1 MELEDFKNIY
11 QKKEGVQPMRSAE
24 ELASLVKKR
33 GTTAIEKVVRNLR
46 MELVFGTVLCL
57 VLSVYVFRMPG
68 SYILPYLAGL
78 IIIFMIIQTL
88 VYIPVFKKIK
98 HLHDN
103 NQSSTRL
110 WLKSLIDYME
120 RFIKMYVRSMM
131 ITIPAGAVFGGF
143 IGYNSASR
151 AEPDPAV
158 PDLLNSE
165 DPTVLILVL
174 ILGVLLFIGT
184 FFFLRFAVH
193 YLYGKHLKALKAAYK
208 ELGEE

>member
-11 QKKEGVQPMRSAE
+11 QKKEEAQPLRSAE
-24 ELASLVKKR
+24 QLASLVKRR

-46 MELVFGTVLCL
+46 MELIFGTLLCV

-78 IIIFMIIQTL
+78 IIVFMIIQTL

-110 WLKSLIDYME
+110 WLKSLIEYME

-131 ITIPAGAVFGGF
+131 ITIPAGAVFGGI
-143 IGYNSASR
+143 IGYNSANR